1 MSPPLSSDAELTLV
15 LPLSRREA
23 VAGRRASVAGRHW
36 RRWKQALISASA
48 VFLFM
53 FVWQLSGSLRW
64 VDPLL
69 LPPPSEILTTA
80 GELLASG
87 YRQTPLWEHFLIS
100 TGRAL
105 AAFVAAII
113 TGVPLG
119 LAMGLSPT
127 LAAVFDPFVQFLR
140 PLPKIALIPL
150 VIVWFGIGEGAKF
163 FLIFISSFLSI
174 VVGAAAAVIGVSQA
188 RLRAAQ
194 TLGASQRQLFSY
206 VVLPNALPE
215 LFTTVRLSIG
225 IGWTSLIAAEMVAAN
240 SGLGWMVINAGSY
253 LRTDVV
259 LLGIVLLG
267 LTGYFFDW
275 ALVRLQ
281 RRFAPWTGKDA

>member
-1 MSPPLSSDAELTLV
+1 LPATRAALRGWRAPGISVAAVALV
-15 LPLSRREA
+15 L
-23 VAGRRASVAGRHW
+23 V
-36 RRWKQALISASA
+36 
-48 VFLFM
+48 
-53 FVWQLSGSLRW
+53 VWQLSGSLHW
-64 VDPLL
+64 VDALL
-69 LPPPSEILTTA
+69 LPPPSEILRTA

-87 YRQTPLWEHFLIS
+87 YRQTPLWAHVLIS
-100 TGRAL
+100 TTRAL
-105 AAFVAAII
+105 SAFVVAIA

-127 LAAVFDPFVQFLR
+127 LAAALNPFVQFLR

-163 FLIFISSFLSI
+163 FLIFIPSFLST
-174 VVGAAAAVIGVSQA
+174 VVGAAAVLSVSQA
-188 RLRAAQ
+188 RLRVAQ
-194 TLGASQRQLFSY
+194 TLGASRRQLFVH

-215 LFTTVRLSIG
+215 LFTSVRLSVG

-267 LTGYFFDW
+267 LTGYAFDW
-275 ALVRLQ
+275 LLVRLQ
-281 RRFAPWTGKDA
+281 RRYAPWTGKD

>member
-1 MSPPLSSDAELTLV
+1 MLFVV
-15 LPLSRREA
+15 L
-23 VAGRRASVAGRHW
+23 
-36 RRWKQALISASA
+36 
-48 VFLFM
+48 
-53 FVWQLSGSLRW
+53 WQLSGSLGW

-69 LPPPSEILTTA
+69 LPPPSDLWQTVQ
-80 GELLASG
+80 ELAISG
-87 YRQTPLWEHFLIS
+87 YRQTPLWQHFAVS

-105 AAFVAAII
+105 LAFAVAIAL
-113 TGVPLG
+113 GVPLG
-119 LAMGLSPT
+119 LAMGLSP
-127 LAAVFDPFVQFLR
+127 LFGAVLNPFVQFLR

-174 VVGAAAAVIGVSQA
+174 VVGASAAVHGVSQG
-188 RLRAAQ
+188 RLRAAR
-194 TLGASQRQLFSY
+194 TLGASRRQQFVH
-206 VVLPNALPE
+206 VVLPDALPE
-215 LFTTVRLSIG
+215 VFTSVRLSIG

-267 LTGYFFDW
+267 LTGYAFDW
-275 ALVRLQ
+275 LLQLLQ
-281 RRFAPWTGKDA
+281 RRFAPWTGRDA

>member
-1 MSPPLSSDAELTLV
+1 LAAWPRLRRYR
-15 LPLSRREA
+15 LPLLST
-23 VAGRRASVAGRHW
+23 ASVA
-36 RRWKQALISASA
+36 
-48 VFLFM
+48 LF
-53 FVWQLSGSLRW
+53 VLLWQLSGSLGW

-69 LPPPSEILTTA
+69 LPPPSDLWLTVQ
-80 GELLASG
+80 ELLASG
-87 YRQTPLWEHFLIS
+87 YRQTPLWQHFAVS
-100 TGRAL
+100 SGRAL
-105 AAFVAAII
+105 LAFAAAIAL
-113 TGVPLG
+113 GVPLG
-119 LAMGLSPT
+119 LAMGLSP
-127 LAAVFDPFVQFLR
+127 LFAAVLNPFVQFLR

-174 VVGAAAAVIGVSQA
+174 VVGAMAAVQGVSQG

-194 TLGASQRQLFSY
+194 TLGASRRQQFVH
-206 VVLPNALPE
+206 VVLPDALPE
-215 LFTTVRLSIG
+215 VFTSVRLSIG

-267 LTGYFFDW
+267 LTGYAFDW
-275 ALVRLQ
+275 LLQGLQ
-281 RRFAPWTGKDA
+281 RRHAPWTGRDA

>member
-1 MSPPLSSDAELTLV
+1 VSKGSVAKADIALTLPARMSAPGPQV
-15 LPLSRREA
+15 L
-23 VAGRRASVAGRHW
+23 ASVGQLQRF
-36 RRWKQALISASA
+36 KYPVISGVA
-48 VFLFM
+48 VT
-53 FVWQLSGSLRW
+53 FVLVLWQLSGSLKW

-69 LPPPSEILTTA
+69 LPPPSEILAAATD
-80 GELLASG
+80 LLANG
-87 YRQTPLWEHFLIS
+87 YRQTPLWEHFLTS
-100 TGRAL
+100 VGRAVL
-105 AAFVAAII
+105 AFSVAILI
-113 TGVPLG
+113 GIPLG
-119 LAMGLSPT
+119 LGMGLSPA
-127 LAAVFDPFVQFLR
+127 LAAALNPFVQFLR

-174 VVGAAAAVIGVSQA
+174 VVGAAAAALAVSQA

-194 TLGASQRQLFSY
+194 TLGASRRQLLTY

-215 LFTTVRLSIG
+215 LFTSVRLSVG

-267 LTGYFFDW
+267 LAGYSFDW
-275 ALVRLQ
+275 TLVQLQ
-281 RRFAPWTGKDA
+281 HRYAPWAGKES

>member
-1 MSPPLSSDAELTLV
+1 MSETQLPLGLPARQAALAPRWPALGRHLQALKYPLISLAAVTLV
-15 LPLSRREA
+15 LL
-23 VAGRRASVAGRHW
+23 
-36 RRWKQALISASA
+36 L
-48 VFLFM
+48 
-53 FVWQLSGSLRW
+53 WQLSGSLQW

-69 LPPPSEILTTA
+69 LPPPSEILATGA
-80 GELLASG
+80 DLLANG
-87 YRQTPLWEHFLIS
+87 YRQTPLWEHVLTS
-100 TGRAL
+100 VGRAL
-105 AAFVAAII
+105 LAFSVAIV

-119 LAMGLSPT
+119 LGMGLSRT
-127 LAAVFDPFVQFLR
+127 LAAALDPFVQFLR

-150 VIVWFGIGEGAKF
+150 VIVWFGIDEGAKF

-174 VVGAAAAVIGVSQA
+174 VVGAAAAALAVSQA

-194 TLGASQRQLFSY
+194 TLGASRRQLLTY
-206 VVLPNALPE
+206 VILPNALPE
-215 LFTTVRLSIG
+215 LFTSVRLSVG

-267 LTGYFFDW
+267 LAGYLFDW
-275 ALVRLQ
+275 SLLRLQ
-281 RRFAPWTGKDA
+281 RRFAPWAGKET

>member
-1 MSPPLSSDAELTLV
+1 MSTDSQLTLPTAALPAAV
-15 LPLSRREA
+15 TVPRLAAWPRLRRYRLPLLST
-23 VAGRRASVAGRHW
+23 ASVA
-36 RRWKQALISASA
+36 
-48 VFLFM
+48 LF
-53 FVWQLSGSLRW
+53 VLLWQLSGSLGW

-69 LPPPSEILTTA
+69 LPPPSDLWLTVQ
-80 GELLASG
+80 ELLASG
-87 YRQTPLWEHFLIS
+87 YRQTPLWQHFAVS
-100 TGRAL
+100 SGRAL
-105 AAFVAAII
+105 LAFAAAIAL
-113 TGVPLG
+113 GVPLG
-119 LAMGLSPT
+119 LAMGLSP
-127 LAAVFDPFVQFLR
+127 LFAAVLNPFVQFLR

-174 VVGAAAAVIGVSQA
+174 VVGAMAAVQGVSQG

-194 TLGASQRQLFSY
+194 TLGASRRQQFVH
-206 VVLPNALPE
+206 VVLPDALPE
-215 LFTTVRLSIG
+215 VFTSVRLSVG

-267 LTGYFFDW
+267 LTGYAFDW
-275 ALVRLQ
+275 LLQGLQ
-281 RRFAPWTGKDA
+281 RRHAPWTGRDA

>member
-1 MSPPLSSDAELTLV
+1 MSEALSYLSGLALTQTLIEPQAHPDPV
-15 LPLSRREA
+15 GIAHRL
-23 VAGRRASVAGRHW
+23 
-36 RRWKQALISASA
+36 RRWKLALISFGA
-48 VFLFM
+48 VLLFL
-53 FVWQLSGSLRW
+53 VIWQLSGSLHW
-64 VDPLL
+64 VDSLL
-69 LPPPSEILTTA
+69 LPPPSEILITA
-80 GELLASG
+80 GELLSSG
-87 YRQTPLWEHFLIS
+87 YRQTPLWQHFAIS
-100 TGRAL
+100 IARAL
-105 AAFVAAII
+105 TAFVAAIAS
-113 TGVPLG
+113 GVPLG
-119 LAMGLSPT
+119 LCMGLSPS
-127 LAAVFDPFVQFLR
+127 LAAGLNPFVQFLR

-174 VVGAAAAVIGVSQA
+174 VVGSAAAVLSVSQA

-194 TLGASQRQLFSY
+194 TLGANRRQLFAH

-215 LFTTVRLSIG
+215 LFTSVRLSIG

-275 ALVRLQ
+275 VLVQLQ
-281 RRFAPWTGKDA
+281 QRWVPWAGKDA

>member
-1 MSPPLSSDAELTLV
+1 MRSEAELALL
-15 LPLSRREA
+15 LPHQDTATGKSPREPA
-23 VAGRRASVAGRHW
+23 APW
-36 RRWKQALISASA
+36 RRWKYPLVSATT
-48 VFLFM
+48 VTLFVL
-53 FVWQLSGSLRW
+53 VWQLSGSLNW

-69 LPPPSEILTTA
+69 LPPPSEILRTA
-80 GELLASG
+80 GELVASG
-87 YRQTPLWEHFLIS
+87 YRQTPLWEHLLTS
-100 TGRAL
+100 TARAL
-105 AAFVAAII
+105 VAFVVAVVS
-113 TGVPLG
+113 GVPLG

-127 LAAVFDPFVQFLR
+127 LGAALDPFVQFLR

-174 VVGAAAAVIGVSQA
+174 VVGAAAAVLGVSQA

-194 TLGASQRQLFSY
+194 TLGANRRQLFLY

-215 LFTTVRLSIG
+215 LFTSVRLSIG
-225 IGWTSLIAAEMVAAN
+225 IGWTSLIAAEMVAAS

-275 ALVRLQ
+275 SLVRLQ
-281 RRFAPWTGKDA
+281 SRFAPWAGLDS